1 MKIIVH
7 QGRHRLRLS
16 LPNWLLINAKGP
28 WSVVGNWKRSGF
40 PFVRKHTE
48 GTYDLVLRAGLTRK
62 TARRLRKM
70 IRVYRRK
77 HPSWCL
83 VDAHSSDGGELQ
95 ITL

>member
-16 LPNWLLINAKGP
+16 LPNWLLINSKGP
-28 WSVVGNWKRSGF
+28 FSIVGNSKNSWF
-40 PFVRKHTE
+40 PFARKRVGDT
-48 GTYDLVLRAGLTRK
+48 DNWALRARFTRK
-62 TARRLRKM
+62 TARRLRKV

-83 VDAHSSDGGELQ
+83 VDAHSSDGGELK
-95 ITL
+95 IKL